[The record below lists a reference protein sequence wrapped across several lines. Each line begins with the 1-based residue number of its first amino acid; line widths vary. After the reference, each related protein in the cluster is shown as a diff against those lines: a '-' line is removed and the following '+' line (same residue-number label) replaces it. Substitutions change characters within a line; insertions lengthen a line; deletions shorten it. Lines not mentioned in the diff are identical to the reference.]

1 MPIELTR
8 KIQSFSACTRFS
20 LNWIQSRVALL
31 PDRWAIIV
39 TDLCYHYC
47 YQMRSNAII
56 VTDLCF
62 HCYHLCYHCYQM
74 RTNAIIVTDLCYHC
88 AIINIIY
95 ATIATILLSDDII
108 VTDLLALTR
117 SSLRFDL
124 DL

>member
-20 LNWIQSRVALL
+20 LNWIQSRGALL
-31 PDRWAIIV
+31 PDRW
-39 TDLCYHYC
+39 
-47 YQMRSNAII
+47 AII

-74 RTNAIIVTDLCYHC
+74 RSNAIIVTDLCYHC

-117 SSLRFDL
+117 SSLRYDVDL
-124 DL
+124 